1 MVADPQRIAELRDRL
16 DGIVHAARAR
26 NGVLPFGIDE
36 IDRRLP
42 KGGLAYGALHEIAG
56 GAAGAVDGAVASMF
70 CAGIAARTGGQVL
83 WCYTR
88 ADLFSLA
95 LAEVGLGSDRVAF
108 FEAGDEKSLMG
119 CFEEAVRHG
128 GLSAVVA
135 EIATLERVPSQ
146 RIQMAAES
154 SGTMALALR
163 RWRRQLDARDFGH
176 PTAAMTRWR
185 VTELASLPLAT
196 SRGVGQARW
205 LVEMLRCRGGQPAD
219 FEVEACDAQGSIHIS
234 AAMADRPAAQEDGRF
249 RAVS

>member
-1 MVADPQRIAELRDRL
+1 MASNPARLAELRERL
-16 DGIVHAARAR
+16 DGIVEGRRLRAS
-26 NGVLPFGIDE
+26 VLPFGVPE
-36 IDRRLP
+36 IDQRLP
-42 KGGLAYGALHEIAG
+42 RRGLANGALHEIAG
-56 GAAGAVDGAVASMF
+56 GAAGAVDGAVAASF
-70 CAGIAARTGGQVL
+70 VAGIAARTGGQVL

-88 ADLFSLA
+88 PDLFAPA
-95 LAEVGLGSDRVAF
+95 LAESGLTADRVVF

-185 VTELASLPLAT
+185 VTELPSQALST
-196 SRGVGQARW
+196 RGVGRARW
-205 LVEMLRCRGGQPAD
+205 LLEMMRCRGGQPAD
-219 FEVEACDAQGSIHIS
+219 FEVEACDAKGFVSLPS
-234 AAMADRPAAQEDGRF
+234 VMADRPAAAEDGWI
-249 RAVS
+249 RAAS